1 MTALWIL
8 LAIIL
13 VIAFY
18 AVGIYNRLVKLRTTV
33 SEAWSGIDVQ
43 LKKRYDLIPNLI
55 ETVKAY
61 ATHEKETF
69 ESVTK
74 ARAAAQSAHGVEDQQ
89 AAENK
94 LSKAMMN
101 LFAVAEQYPE
111 LKSNTNFLQ
120 MQQDLSA
127 IEQDIERS
135 RRYYNGSVRDQNIL
149 IDSFPSNFVASS
161 FGFYKSPFFELENE
175 GERAV
180 PKVSFK

>member
-1 MTALWIL
+1 MTIL
-8 LAIIL
+8 MIILAII
-13 VIAFY
+13 VAVAFY
-18 AVGIYNRLVKLRTTV
+18 AIGIYNRLIKLRTTV

-55 ETVKAY
+55 ETVKGY
-61 ATHEKETF
+61 ATHERETF

-74 ARAAAQSAHGVEDQQ
+74 ARAAALSAKGVENQQ
-89 AAENK
+89 AAENN
-94 LSKAMMN
+94 LNRAITG

-149 IDSFPSNFVASS
+149 IDSFPSNMVANA
-161 FGFYKSPFFELENE
+161 FGFQKSAFFELDNE
-175 GERAV
+175 GERAL